1 MLVSLRRFVD
11 LSLSSARPCSVLTA
25 PVPTARM
32 PCLQLTYYGAGADSG
47 SYCKGNAGLQIF
59 GTDTIAVCTALLPA
73 NCGAQACVMGTGSGL
88 GGTPPSTSPVTYSE
102 LTSLWAVIHCPGSVL
117 SCSHYESPGH
127 AQLST
132 LLSGPWQASTCGWA
146 TSQQH

>member
-1 MLVSLRRFVD
+1 
-11 LSLSSARPCSVLTA
+11 
-25 PVPTARM
+25 M
-32 PCLQLTYYGAGADSG
+32 PYLQLTYYGAGSDSG

-102 LTSLWAVIHCPGSVL
+102 SITLWAVFTGGGCCPVSVL
-117 SCSHYESPGH
+117 SYGCCQLLGH
-127 AQLST
+127 ARLSA
-132 LLSGPWQASTCGWA
+132 LLDGPFQTTTCDLPC
-146 TSQQH
+146 SQQRRHSC